1 MKSIIM
7 FMTILL
13 IVLMTQGCKTIQVNP
28 SIYCPEPDRPVLKT
42 PADDK
47 AILDNHN
54 ALVDYALKREAQ
66 IKCYQKILKE
76 K

>member
-13 IVLMTQGCKTIQVNP
+13 IVLTMQGCKTIQVNP
-28 SIYCPEPDRPVLKT
+28 SIYCPEPDRPVLKI
-42 PADDK
+42 PANDK

-54 ALVDYALKREAQ
+54 ALADYALRREAQ

-76 K
+76 E

>member
-28 SIYCPEPDRPVLKT
+28 SIYCPEPDRPVLRT
-42 PADDK
+42 PANDK

-54 ALVDYALKREAQ
+54 ALVDYALRREAQ
-66 IKCYQKILKE
+66 IKCYQKTLKE
-76 K
+76 E